1 MNADPQIPGSKPVV
15 PRGLLWTS
23 LSVPPIATVMG
34 NAVAGLLS
42 KSTGGELI
50 FVVPMVVAALIF
62 ALSFVFFHAITARY
76 RGRSVAFL
84 YIAYLLGQ
92 AIICLALWFG
102 SCLLFMS

>member
-1 MNADPQIPGSKPVV
+1 MHADPQIPGPPPVV

-23 LSVPPIATVMG
+23 LSVPPVATVVG
-34 NAVAGLLS
+34 NAVAGFFS

-50 FVVPMVVAALIF
+50 LVVPMVVTALIF
-62 ALSFVFFHAITARY
+62 GLSFVFFHAITERF

-84 YIAYLLGQ
+84 YIAYLFGQ

-102 SCLLFMS
+102 TCLLFLS